1 MLIVLSEL
9 LLPGN
14 LNTAYAQT
22 ADKTPACN
30 WEDHPATI
38 SRTPAADQGNS
49 FGHLEQFAR
58 SEDNPSAHEG
68 PVYAAARKLN
78 YRPDFF
84 ASNLRARRAFAVG
97 VITAEIAMLT
107 APSSSAGSKRCSP
120 ATSTSLLPR
129 RTGVIFTIW
138 ISTLPFCYPGGSKES
153 SPPIRS
159 WNIPCRYQ
167 PCASRA
173 PSSQG
178 RNEHHARP

>member
-1 MLIVLSEL
+1 MHKQ
-9 LLPGN
+9 
-14 LNTAYAQT
+14 QT
-22 ADKTPACN
+22 KTPACN

-58 SEDNPSAHEG
+58 SEDNPQRTKDR
-68 PVYAAARKLN
+68 VYAAARKLN
-78 YRPDFF
+78 YRPISLP
-84 ASNLRARRAFAVG
+84 AICAQGALLPSVSSLRKL
-97 VITAEIAMLT
+97 AMLT

-120 ATSTSLLPR
+120 ATSTSLLPATHR
-129 RTGVIFTIW
+129 RDLHNL